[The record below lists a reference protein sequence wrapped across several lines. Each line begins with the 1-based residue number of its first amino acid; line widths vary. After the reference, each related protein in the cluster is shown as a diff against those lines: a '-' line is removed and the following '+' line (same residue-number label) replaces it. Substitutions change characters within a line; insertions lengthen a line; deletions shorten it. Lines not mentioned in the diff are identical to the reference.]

1 MTADASLSEERDRTR
16 DPSRVLLAAGRDLE
30 LVVARHAP
38 ALRDEGLDDIA
49 EQLEILAGVLT
60 SNAQELA
67 AALQR

>member
-1 MTADASLSEERDRTR
+1 MTGEGRVAQSL

-30 LVVARHAP
+30 LVVARHGP
-38 ALRDEGLDDIA
+38 ALRGEGLDDIA
-49 EQLEILAGVLT
+49 EQLEALSVVLT

>member
-1 MTADASLSEERDRTR
+1 MDNEAPPESGL

-30 LVVARHAP
+30 QVVGRHAP
-38 ALRDEGLDDIA
+38 TLRSAGLDDIA
-49 EQLEILAGVLT
+49 EQLETLAALLT